1 MFVAVLWLALLGSR
15 PLFNPDEGR
24 YAEIPRE
31 MLSGGDWVI
40 PHLNGVAYVEK
51 PPLQYWA
58 TALAL
63 RVFGQ
68 SEFAARLYTALCALA
83 TLGVVWVAGRGL
95 WGLQAAW
102 QAVAVLAG
110 SLLFIVLGQLLTLD
124 MSLTLYTTL
133 SLAGFLLAQ
142 RAAASAADAEAA
154 DAADAAAADAEAV
167 DAAVTADAAAADA
180 VAAVTALAA
189 RGSWSPAAGRLALAA
204 RRWMLVAWA
213 GAALGVL
220 TKGLVAA
227 LIPAAVL
234 VLYSALARDGS
245 PWRRLEWARGVPLFL
260 VIAVPWHWLAA
271 RRLADFLEFFFVHEH
286 LSRYMTPSADREEVW
301 WFFGAVFLLGSMP
314 WTLSALRVV
323 ALGWRRREPRGRFD
337 SGVFL
342 WVWVVFVLV
351 FFSLSDSKLIPYI
364 LPAMPALALL
374 IGQSPTEALR
384 REVLCTAILTVLV
397 AIALAAASRYAPRVL
412 EASERN
418 SYFLDLA
425 KPLLE
430 IAALLAVSGAF
441 VLADRRRDLTRA
453 AVFLGVGWCL
463 GGVLLM
469 RAAAAVAPIYSG
481 ILLARALGTVPR
493 DEPIYSVATYDQTL
507 PFYSQRRVKLV
518 AYRGELDFGLRHDP
532 SAEIPTVADF
542 VSEWQKVT
550 AGYAVMETSMFDDLK
565 SRGVPLREVARD
577 VHRVVAARP

>member
-1 MFVAVLWLALLGSR
+1 VSAPAGAVFVALAVFVAVVWLALLGSR

-95 WGLQAAW
+95 WGLRAAW

-124 MSLTLYTTL
+124 MSLTLYTTV
-133 SLAGFLLAQ
+133 SLVGFLLGQ
-142 RAAASAADAEAA
+142 REAEAG
-154 DAADAAAADAEAV
+154 DGV
-167 DAAVTADAAAADA
+167 V
-180 VAAVTALAA
+180 
-189 RGSWSPAAGRLALAA
+189 A

-213 GAALGVL
+213 AAALGVL

-227 LIPAAVL
+227 VIPAAVL
-234 VLYSALARDGS
+234 VLYSALARDVS
-245 PWRRLEWARGVPLFL
+245 PWRRLEWARGLPLFL

-271 RRLADFLEFFFVHEH
+271 RQLPDFLQFFFVHEH
-286 LSRYMTPSADREEVW
+286 LSRYTTPSADREEVW

-314 WTLSALRVV
+314 WSLSALRVV

-337 SGVFL
+337 PALFL

-374 IGQSPTEALR
+374 IGQSPAEALR

-397 AIALAAASRYAPRVL
+397 AIALAAASRYAPHLL

-441 VLADRRRDLTRA
+441 ILAERRRDLTRA

-542 VSEWQKVT
+542 VSEWQRVT

-565 SRGVPLREVARD
+565 TRGVPLREVARD
-577 VHRVVAARP
+577 VHRVVAVRP